1 MPLRSP
7 QLKSLLFCSHILWRS
22 LFASQF
28 ASFPVRALDTDLTT
42 FTGDVSQVCEFHG
55 LDDFSLNYVA
65 SNNRFTDST
74 DEFEVS
80 SNLSSVRL
88 SIASVSANLV
98 PSNIPNLRVGVYLQQ
113 DSGSGYGQVSGVAR
127 LNSSAVTTSPIEV
140 SSGQNLLIR
149 LVAYVD
155 TSTRDA
161 IGGGGYRYHLMPG
174 GYSFTATLN
183 CLVE

>member
-1 MPLRSP
+1 LIEGLMPLQSP

-22 LFASQF
+22 LFALQV

-42 FTGDVSQVCEFHG
+42 FTGEVSQVCQFHG

-65 SNNRFTDST
+65 SRNRFTDST

-113 DSGSGYGQVSGVAR
+113 DSGSGYGQVSGIAR
-127 LNSSAVTTSPIEV
+127 LNSPAVTTSPI
-140 SSGQNLLIR
+140 
-149 LVAYVD
+149 
-155 TSTRDA
+155 
-161 IGGGGYRYHLMPG
+161 
-174 GYSFTATLN
+174 
-183 CLVE
+183 